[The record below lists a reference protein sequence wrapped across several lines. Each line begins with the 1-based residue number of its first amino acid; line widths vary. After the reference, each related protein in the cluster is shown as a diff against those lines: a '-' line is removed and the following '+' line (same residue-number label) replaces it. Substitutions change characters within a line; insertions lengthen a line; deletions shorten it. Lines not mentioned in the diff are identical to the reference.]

1 MKKVFF
7 ISLAFAMLVFSCS
20 STENELITK
29 PTSKPLKVQSSI
41 GTIYYIA
48 QGGISDHS
56 NASTPYSIAWYFAT
70 YGAGNTY
77 ILNTPN
83 TYYALNSKLTVPAN
97 SIFKG
102 NSTTA
107 SEWKLAA
114 GSGLN
119 AGTMLA
125 MKDSSTIQS
134 LCLNA
139 TRNASIIVNANSTKN
154 VTIANCTLFETKNN
168 FTTGTSIYTS
178 LIMCSSS
185 DGITIQDCLL
195 RRAGSEPILS
205 TVDVKGYGIL
215 AWSIKNA
222 TIIRNNIAYTATCGI
237 DITGS
242 STVFIDTNVISYTG
256 QNRPSLTSGT
266 TVGPIADAITA
277 YHNWNS
283 LDENLTITNNTI
295 SYAGN
300 HGIHV
305 SGKVLNIQNN
315 TISNQQL
322 SGIMVDDWRTT
333 SPGNEY
339 SENVIIKNNK
349 CGDPL
354 SWVWQPGNSNRKIFV
369 DRVNNGTGITL
380 DYTSNKNLSGVTLVV
395 NSTNYHLPTLFG
407 AHQ

>member
-1 MKKVFF
+1 MKKTLF
-7 ISLAFAMLVFSCS
+7 ISLALVLLNCSCS
-20 STENELITK
+20 TAENELISKYIGK
-29 PTSKPLKVQSSI
+29 PSKVMSTI
-41 GTIYYIA
+41 GTVYYIA
-48 QGGISDHS
+48 QGGIADHS
-56 NASTPYSIAWYFAT
+56 NASTLYSIAWYFAT

-77 ILNTPN
+77 ILNTSS

-107 SEWKLAA
+107 SEWKISA

-125 MKDSSTIQS
+125 MKDSSTIQY
-134 LCLNA
+134 LYLNA
-139 TRNASIIVNANSTKN
+139 TRNAGTIVNANSTKN
-154 VTIANCTLFETKNN
+154 VTIVNCTLFETKNN

-242 STVFIDTNVISYTG
+242 STVYIDTNVISYTG

-283 LDENLTITNNTI
+283 VNENLTITNNTI

-380 DYTSNKNLSGVTLVV
+380 DYTTNKDISGVALVV